1 MALIESGSMLV
12 TFSSDG
18 IMMLSSVD
26 LLVKGLPIGHAP
38 ILDLPPVHL
47 MRQSDLVSMDDR
59 ITDLKNQVGSD
70 TPLPNSPS
78 VCLALC
84 HLLYCEIRHAMMF
97 AGQS

>member
-12 TFSSDG
+12 TISSDG

-47 MRQSDLVSMDDR
+47 MRQSDLVAMDDR
-59 ITDLKNQVGSD
+59 ITDLKNQVGSSIRR
-70 TPLPNSPS
+70 PP
-78 VCLALC
+78 CIAL
-84 HLLYCEIRHAMMF
+84 
-97 AGQS
+97 